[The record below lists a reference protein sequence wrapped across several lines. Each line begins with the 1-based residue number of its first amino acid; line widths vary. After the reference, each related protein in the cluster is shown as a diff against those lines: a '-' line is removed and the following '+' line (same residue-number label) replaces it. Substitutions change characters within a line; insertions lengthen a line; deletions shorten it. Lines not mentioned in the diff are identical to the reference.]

1 MTEHYAWRLIFISLC
16 VTTETKFAGRLL
28 RNRLLFILMIPL
40 FIEPLF
46 VAMTKSYVIA
56 ASKEAFYTWQY
67 RSPKKLTSH
76 EIQASRRKDVRERYN
91 VYHKNM

>member
-1 MTEHYAWRLIFISLC
+1 
-16 VTTETKFAGRLL
+16 
-28 RNRLLFILMIPL
+28 MIPL
-40 FIEPLF
+40 FTEPLF

-76 EIQASRRKDVRERYN
+76 EIQASRRKDVRERYTIKTRDSLSHLSIMLF
-91 VYHKNM
+91 VR